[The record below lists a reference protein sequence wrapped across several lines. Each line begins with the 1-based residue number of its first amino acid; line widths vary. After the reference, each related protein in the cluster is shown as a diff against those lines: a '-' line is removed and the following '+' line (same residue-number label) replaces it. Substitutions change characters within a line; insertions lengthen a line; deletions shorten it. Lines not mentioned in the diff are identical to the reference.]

1 MAALNDLVDDLL
13 TKTFNNTLVS
23 AAELAISATYKS
35 VVTGAYTP
43 STGAIGRTETDH
55 SVKIIKRNE
64 STGSTRGD
72 SVNENA
78 DNLDFLVRPVTG
90 VLPSQGIDDELTVDS
105 KVYKVL
111 NVNSVNMG
119 SSRLLY
125 QITAI
130 G

>member
-23 AAELAISATYKS
+23 AAELAIDATYKS
-35 VVTGAYTP
+35 VVTGSYNP
-43 STGAIGRTETDH
+43 STGSIGKTNTDH
-55 SVKIIKRNE
+55 AVKIIKRNE
-64 STGSTRGD
+64 STGSARGD

-90 VLPSQGIDDELTVDS
+90 VLPSQGIVDELTVDS
-105 KVYKVL
+105 KVYKVVS
-111 NVNSVNMG
+111 VNSVNMG

-125 QITAI
+125 QISAI